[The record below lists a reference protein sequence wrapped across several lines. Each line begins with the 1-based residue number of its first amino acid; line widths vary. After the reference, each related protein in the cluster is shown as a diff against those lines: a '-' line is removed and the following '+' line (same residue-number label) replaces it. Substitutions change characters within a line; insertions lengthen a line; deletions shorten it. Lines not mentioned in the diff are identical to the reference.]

1 MLASVLRLIGLDKA
15 QEAFKLALEE
25 KAHEAVDDV
34 KGVVVRMVVVAALV
48 VAAAIFALL
57 ALITGLLDL
66 YEWMEPTY
74 GIFLAL
80 SVVDG
85 ALAVIAVVLISAAMI
100 LSHGRPGSEKRSATP
115 KTIEVP
121 PSPSRCR
128 DAGPVDSVDS
138 FASATSAATAGDM
151 IEPFLSVVKRYA
163 HSPALGLLRSTTLF
177 ARWNRASSWRRR
189 MLSRARQCS
198 FRPGSRHN
206 GRRSRRG
213 DGVWLASG
221 QDRKAVGFQPLI
233 STKPT
238 LVSTVYLPWPGAW
251 TVFCDSED
259 GCASAP
265 E

>member
-80 SVVDG
+80 SVVGG

-100 LSHGRPGSEKRSATP
+100 LSHGRSGEKRSATP

-121 PSPSRCR
+121 PSLLPLSGTP
-128 DAGPVDSVDS
+128 APVDSVDS
-138 FASATSAATAGDM
+138 FVSATSAATAGDM

-163 HSPALGLLRSTTLF
+163 HNPRTGSTPVDDFIRQMEPRVELATKDAVTRAAMLVQTGDRATMVAVLGAAMAFGWLLVKIAKPSDS
-177 ARWNRASSWRRR
+177 NR
-189 MLSRARQCS
+189 
-198 FRPGSRHN
+198 
-206 GRRSRRG
+206 
-213 DGVWLASG
+213 
-221 QDRKAVGFQPLI
+221 
-233 STKPT
+233 
-238 LVSTVYLPWPGAW
+238 
-251 TVFCDSED
+251 
-259 GCASAP
+259 
-265 E
+265 

>member
-80 SVVDG
+80 SVVGG

-100 LSHGRPGSEKRSATP
+100 LSHGRSGEKRSATP

-121 PSPSRCR
+121 PSPLPLSGTP
-128 DAGPVDSVDS
+128 APVDSVDS

-163 HSPALGLLRSTTLF
+163 HNPRTG
-177 ARWNRASSWRRR
+177 
-189 MLSRARQCS
+189 
-198 FRPGSRHN
+198 
-206 GRRSRRG
+206 
-213 DGVWLASG
+213 
-221 QDRKAVGFQPLI
+221 
-233 STKPT
+233 
-238 LVSTVYLPWPGAW
+238 
-251 TVFCDSED
+251 
-259 GCASAP
+259 SAP
-265 E
+265 VDDFIRQMEPRVELATKDAVTRAAMLVQTGDRATMVAVLGAAMAFGWLLVKIAKPSDSNR